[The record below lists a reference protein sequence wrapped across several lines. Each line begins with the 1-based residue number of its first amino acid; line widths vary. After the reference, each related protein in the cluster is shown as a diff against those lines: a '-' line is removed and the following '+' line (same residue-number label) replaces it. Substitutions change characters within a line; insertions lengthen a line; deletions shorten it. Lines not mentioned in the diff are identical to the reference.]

1 MAPLFSSVIKKEN
14 GESGQQLHREGPG
27 RLRGPWHPAGRGHSH
42 TSSRGSRS
50 SFLEH
55 GARGCSGHSRLSRG
69 CRESAWGPKV
79 NNCSFHVFFLRAQE
93 TGVCPVPLA
102 VAVRCL
108 AGAAQRRLGTARRF
122 SFWSLRLRGL
132 CLTSGVQVMPSD
144 P

>member
-1 MAPLFSSVIKKEN
+1 MAPLFPSVIKKEN

-42 TSSRGSRS
+42 TSSRGEAASWS
-50 SFLEH
+50 TE
-55 GARGCSGHSRLSRG
+55 RGCSSHSRPSRG
-69 CRESAWGPKV
+69 CHESAWGPKV
-79 NNCSFHVFFLRAQE
+79 NNCSFRVLFLHAQE

-102 VAVRCL
+102 VAVRCP
-108 AGAAQRRLGTARRF
+108 AGAAQRRPGTARRF

-132 CLTSGVQVMPSD
+132 CLTSGVHVMPSD